1 MRGTHANFRDPVG
14 LAIRMLRS
22 RDRAA
27 YAALVLAASAAA
39 LTPLDHLLALA
50 EERRVRAAVPSA
62 HPLVLIVGAPRSGTT
77 LLYQVLAHYLPV
89 TYPTNLS
96 ALFPRAPIT
105 ASRLF
110 RPRTPRVTTHSY
122 YGNTAGLGGPND
134 GFHLWNRWL
143 GVDRY
148 RAVETLSDAAADDM
162 RRFFGAWTAAFDRPF
177 LNKNNRNADCI
188 ALLGRALP
196 EARFV
201 IVRRDPVYV
210 AQSLLIARQ
219 QIQGD
224 KSRKWGL
231 RSLDQE
237 ADQGPLGYVDSVCM
251 QIAEIERRIDEGCRT
266 IAPERVIGVQYE
278 RFCERPADTI
288 ADIARRA
295 LGITVDTRDIDRELD
310 LRGRSTNQR
319 RISVE
324 EFDQI
329 GRSLAKLGLA
339 ATA

>member
-14 LAIRMLRS
+14 LALRMLRS

-27 YAALVLAASAAA
+27 YAALVRAGSAAA
-39 LTPLDHLLALA
+39 LTPLDRLLARFEA
-50 EERRVRAAVPSA
+50 RRLRAAGPPTK
-62 HPLVLIVGAPRSGTT
+62 PLVLIVGAPRSGTT

-110 RPRTPRVTTHSY
+110 RPRATAVTTHSY

-143 GVDRY
+143 GADRY
-148 RAVETLSDAAADDM
+148 RAVETLTGAAADAM
-162 RRFFGAWTAAFDRPF
+162 RRFFGAWTAAFGRPF

-201 IVRRDPVYV
+201 VVRRDPVYV

-237 ADQGPLGYVDSVCM
+237 ADQGPLGYVDSVCL
-251 QIAEIERRIDEGCRT
+251 QIADIERRMAEGCRT
-266 IAPERVIGVQYE
+266 LAPERVVPVQYE
-278 RFCERPADTI
+278 RFCEQPAAAI
-288 ADIARRA
+288 AAIAERT
-295 LGITVDTRDIDRELD
+295 LGAGIETGGIDRELD

-324 EFDQI
+324 EFEHI
-329 GRSLAKLGLA
+329 GRSLARLGVSSS
-339 ATA
+339 

>member
-27 YAALVLAASAAA
+27 YAALVRAASASA
-39 LTPLDHLLALA
+39 LIPLDALLARFEA
-50 EERRVRAAVPSA
+50 RRLRAAGPPTK
-62 HPLVLIVGAPRSGTT
+62 PLVLIVGAPRSGTT
-77 LLYQVLAHYLPV
+77 LLYQVLAHFLPV
-89 TYPTNLS
+89 TYLTNLS

-110 RPRTPRVTTHSY
+110 RPRATAVTTHSY

-134 GFHLWNRWL
+134 GFHVWNRWL
-143 GVDRY
+143 GEDRY
-148 RAVETLSDAAADDM
+148 RAAETLTDAQADEM

-188 ALLGRALP
+188 ALLGRTLP

-201 IVRRDPVYV
+201 VVRRDPVYV

-237 ADQGPLGYVDSVCM
+237 ADQGPLGYVDSVCV
-251 QIAEIERRIDEGCRT
+251 QIADIERRITEACRT
-266 IAPERVIGVQYE
+266 LPPERVVAVQYE
-278 RFCERPADTI
+278 RFCEQPAAVI
-288 ADIARRA
+288 GEVAERA
-295 LGITVDTRDIDRELD
+295 LGAGIDTGRIERELD
-310 LRGRSTNQR
+310 LGGSTNQR

-324 EFDQI
+324 EFEQI
-329 GRSLAKLGLA
+329 GRSLAKLGVA
-339 ATA
+339 SS